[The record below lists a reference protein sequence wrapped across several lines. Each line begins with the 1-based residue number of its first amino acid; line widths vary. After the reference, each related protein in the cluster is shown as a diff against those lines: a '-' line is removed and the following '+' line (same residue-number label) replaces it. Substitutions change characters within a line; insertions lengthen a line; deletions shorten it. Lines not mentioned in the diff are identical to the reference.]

1 MGSINLYK
9 IDAVKKQMFLQELSS
24 KMKFCSTVCVKSSYK
39 EQHAEY
45 GMTLYVSSPKVE
57 TEVSWSWILSL
68 FDQEPIKTSKNR
80 CATVLVENDENG
92 NTYAVTFGS
101 AFFMV
106 DKFCD
111 SDFGFEFARRMSF
124 SNIKTTTLLNP
135 SSRKNKTVNTYINLD
150 QLFFESGES
159 YAKIKAKA
167 ILPDDIQ
174 LFKPSIEIGSSIKFS
189 TSDESLELI
198 ARIILFIEYIIKNEQ
213 KKLGIPVFA
222 KVLESETIEKLDQ
235 NLLKALQ
242 FDSLPMNFSELD
254 VIGATEIINH
264 NDYDYTLCY
273 SRKSKSIPCLTEAE
287 LRGFCSEN
295 GWDYAQT
302 VLDIS
307 VKCVADDTKEFK
319 KSIREAIDYTD
330 DNEKCLLY
338 QGIWY
343 RYNDDYISYLEAS
356 IDEIE
361 TEYNPQYDFSDI
373 VHNSFISD
381 VFLKEKSR
389 DEFKGKTDDE
399 IKKSLKNRYYAENVF
414 NIIREKEDGFQKF
427 DRVISNFGG
436 KKIELMDLYK
446 NNTMFAV
453 KIGKASS
460 DLCYAVTQSLS
471 SITAYRHNKEPKPL
485 PIDTVALWLILE
497 RKKHIEDKNGNP
509 DLKQLDMLMLLNR
522 LDEWKKTVLLNGYRP
537 KIYINYRT
545 K

>member
-1 MGSINLYK
+1 MGVWFILCFGK
-9 IDAVKKQMFLQELSS
+9 
-24 KMKFCSTVCVKSSYK
+24 
-39 EQHAEY
+39 
-45 GMTLYVSSPKVE
+45 
-57 TEVSWSWILSL
+57 WIVL
-68 FDQEPIKTSKNR
+68 F
-80 CATVLVENDENG
+80 V
-92 NTYAVTFGS
+92 
-101 AFFMV
+101 
-106 DKFCD
+106 
-111 SDFGFEFARRMSF
+111 
-124 SNIKTTTLLNP
+124 
-135 SSRKNKTVNTYINLD
+135 
-150 QLFFESGES
+150 
-159 YAKIKAKA
+159 
-167 ILPDDIQ
+167 
-174 LFKPSIEIGSSIKFS
+174 
-189 TSDESLELI
+189 
-198 ARIILFIEYIIKNEQ
+198 EYIIKNEQ

-222 KVLESETIEKLDQ
+222 KVSESETIEKLDQ

-242 FDSLPMNFSELD
+242 FDSFPMNFSELD

-273 SRKSKSIPCLTEAE
+273 SRKSKSIPCLTETE

-319 KSIREAIDYTD
+319 KSVREAIDYTD
-330 DNEKCLLY
+330 DKEKCLLY
-338 QGIWY
+338 QGTWY

-361 TEYNPQYDFSDI
+361 TEYNPRYDFSDI
-373 VHNSFISD
+373 IHNSFISD

-414 NIIREKEDGFQKF
+414 NIIREKDDGFQKF

-446 NNTMFAV
+446 NKTMFTV
-453 KIGKASS
+453 KIVKASS

-471 SITAYRHNKEPKPL
+471 SITAYRYNKEPNTL
-485 PIDTVALWLILE
+485 PIDTVAIWLILE
-497 RKKHIEDKNGNP
+497 RRNHIEDKNGKP
-509 DLKQLDMLMLLNR
+509 DLKQLGMLMLLNR
-522 LDEWKKTVLLNGYRP
+522 LDEWKKSVLLNGFRP

>member
-45 GMTLYVSSPKVE
+45 GMTLYVSSPKAE
-57 TEVSWSWILSL
+57 TVVSWSWILSQ
-68 FDQEPIKTSKNR
+68 FDQEPIKASKNR
-80 CATVLVENDENG
+80 CAIVLVEDEKND

-101 AFFMV
+101 AFFLV

-124 SNIKTTTLLNP
+124 SNIKTTTLINP

-150 QLFFESGES
+150 QLVFESGES

-167 ILPDDIQ
+167 VLPDDIQ

-198 ARIILFIEYIIKNEQ
+198 SKIILFVEYIIKNEQ
-213 KKLGIPVFA
+213 KRLGIPVFA
-222 KVLESETIEKLDQ
+222 KVSESEMIEKLDQ
-235 NLLKALQ
+235 NLIKALRL
-242 FDSLPMNFSELD
+242 DSFPINFSELD

-302 VLDIS
+302 ALDIS

-319 KSIREAIDYTD
+319 KSVREAIDYTD
-330 DNEKCLLY
+330 DKEKCLLY

-361 TEYNPQYDFSDI
+361 TEYNPRYDFSDSI
-373 VHNSFISD
+373 HDGFIAN
-381 VFLKEKSR
+381 VFLKEKGF
-389 DEFKGKTDDE
+389 DEYKGKTDDE
-399 IKKSLKNRYYAENVF
+399 IKKSLKNKYYAEYAF
-414 NIIREKEDGFQKF
+414 NIIRKKEDGFQIF
-427 DRVISNFGG
+427 DRVFTNFDG
-436 KKIELMDLYK
+436 KKIELMDLFK

-453 KIGKASS
+453 KIGRSSS

-471 SITAYRHNKEPKPL
+471 SLTAFRYNKASDAL
-485 PIDTVALWLILE
+485 LIDTVALWLILE
-497 RKKHIEDKNGNP
+497 RKNHIEDKNGKP

-522 LDEWKKTVLLNGYRP
+522 LDEWKKSVLLNGFRP